1 VTVDKGQIIG
11 TQQGYLFGGQPAE
24 QRQWHDPFVPRL
36 ASTLGRQLFH
46 QIIHIRWTQRVT

>member
-1 VTVDKGQIIG
+1 MDKGQIIG